1 VLSAASAALTAA
13 VAVRICVSTSLG
25 ALCRE
30 NFCVDAGLLLR
41 RVDRADRFTERA
53 RRRSVEAVVQ
63 RLGSRESR
71 RPLLDQHILADRE
84 GAGGGR
90 RRRHAGEALE
100 ETLDAVALNLSALVT
115 HGVGKVEGA
124 LDRRDVRQVDQVGWP
139 PSSPLRM
146 AGTLFISTLNVHP
159 RAIRPE
165 VDVVEGHEEFVNVD
179 DHARASADD

>member
-1 VLSAASAALTAA
+1 VFSAASAALTAA
-13 VAVRICVSTSLG
+13 VAVRICVSTSR
-25 ALCRE
+25 ALWE
-30 NFCVDAGLLLR
+30 NLCVDAGLLLR

-53 RRRSVEAVVQ
+53 RRRSVKAVVQ
-63 RLGSRESR
+63 RLGSREPR
-71 RPLLDQHILADRE
+71 RPLLDQHIIADRE

-139 PSSPLRM
+139 PSSPLM
-146 AGTLFISTLNVHP
+146 VAGTLFISTS
-159 RAIRPE
+159 IRE
-165 VDVVEGHEEFVNVD
+165 RFGLG
-179 DHARASADD
+179 